1 MAYETQTRAA
11 HTAATESPV
20 DDHTYNV
27 LQALTSTLESLEAY
41 GRYGQDGGRDLFR
54 RLAEDEQEH
63 AQLLLDEL
71 RSTLQGDAA
80 AR

>member
-1 MAYETQTRAA
+1 MAYETQTRAG
-11 HTAATESPV
+11 HTAAAESPV

-27 LQALTSTLESLEAY
+27 LQALTSTLESLVAY
-41 GRYGQDGGRDLFR
+41 GRYRQDGGGELFT
-54 RLAEDEQEH
+54 RLVEDEQEH

-80 AR
+80 PR